1 MLALLA
7 VLTSMQLWKV
17 LFATCMQLQT
27 LPSLASFLS
36 VFSISMSRRFKY
48 PHFYLLAIWFGL
60 VLLLIFDLLNLNEFY
75 GNGPPYY
82 SRTTNMDKWIDPL
95 PSLIM
100 INGLFILILLA
111 IFFWRRFSS
120 LKVVSMAT
128 DIFLKI
134 EGITGESQD
143 SLHVNEIDVM
153 SWSWKVEQSSSMLS
167 GSGGGAPK
175 ATVHDLVLTHQIDRS
190 SPALMTSCLMGKHF
204 VQAVITMRK
213 AGGVPLPYFKLTMS
227 DVVITNVEP
236 YITSGL
242 HMETIHLSFAKV
254 KQEYLMQD
262 KTGGSAGVVT
272 GAFDIKNNKQA

>member
-1 MLALLA
+1 
-7 VLTSMQLWKV
+7 
-17 LFATCMQLQT
+17 MQLQT
-27 LPSLASFLS
+27 LPRLASFLS
-36 VFSISMSRRFKY
+36 EFSISMSRRLQY
-48 PHFYLLAIWFGL
+48 SHFYSLAIWL
-60 VLLLIFDLLNLNEFY
+60 CMLLLLIFDFINLNEFY
-75 GNGPPYY
+75 GSGPPYY
-82 SRTTNMDKWIDPL
+82 SRSTNMDKWADPL
-95 PSLIM
+95 PSLIKV
-100 INGLFILILLA
+100 NGLFILILIA
-111 IFFWRRFSS
+111 MFFCRRFFS

-143 SLHVNEIDVM
+143 ALHGNEIDVM
-153 SWSWKVEQSSSMLS
+153 SWSWKIEQSSSMLS
-167 GSGGGAPK
+167 GSGGDAAK

-204 VQAVITMRK
+204 VQAIITMRK

-242 HMETIHLSFAKV
+242 HLETIHLSFAKV

-262 KTGGSAGVVT
+262 KTGGSAGMVT
-272 GAFDIKNNKQA
+272 GAFDIKNNKQV

>member
-1 MLALLA
+1 MLAVLGA
-7 VLTSMQLWKV
+7 LTSMQLWKV
-17 LFATCMQLQT
+17 LFSTCMQFQT
-27 LPSLASFLS
+27 LPNLASYLS
-36 VFSISMSRRFKY
+36 EFSISMRRRFQY
-48 PHFYLLAIWFGL
+48 PHFYLLAIWLG
-60 VLLLIFDLLNLNEFY
+60 LLLLFIFDLLNLSEFY
-75 GNGPPYY
+75 GSGPPYY

-95 PSLIM
+95 PSLIKV
-100 INGLFILILLA
+100 NGFFILTLMA
-111 IFFWRRFSS
+111 IFFCRRFFSF
-120 LKVVSMAT
+120 KEVSMAT

-153 SWSWKVEQSSSMLS
+153 SWSWKIEQSSSMLS

-213 AGGVPLPYFKLTMS
+213 AGGVPLPYFKITMN

-262 KTGGSAGVVT
+262 KTGGNAGVVT
-272 GAFDIKNNKQA
+272 GAFDIKNNKQV

>member
-1 MLALLA
+1 MRR
-7 VLTSMQLWKV
+7 
-17 LFATCMQLQT
+17 
-27 LPSLASFLS
+27 SFQ
-36 VFSISMSRRFKY
+36 Y
-48 PHFYLLAIWFGL
+48 PYVYSLAIWIGV

-82 SRTTNMDKWIDPL
+82 SRTTNMDKWVDPM
-95 PSLIM
+95 PSLM
-100 INGLFILILLA
+100 MVNGFSILVLIA
-111 IFFWRRFSS
+111 IFFCRRFFL
-120 LKVVSMAT
+120 LKAVNMAT

-153 SWSWKVEQSSSMLS
+153 SWSWKIEQSSSMLT

-190 SPALMTSCLMGKHF
+190 TPALMTSCLMGKHF
-204 VQAVITMRK
+204 VQAVMTMRK

-254 KQEYLMQD
+254 KQEYVLQD
-262 KTGGSAGVVT
+262 KTGGNAGVVT

>member
-1 MLALLA
+1 
-7 VLTSMQLWKV
+7 VIWTS
-17 LFATCMQLQT
+17 LQNRQ
-27 LPSLASFLS
+27 SLASFRS
-36 VFSISMSRRFKY
+36 EFSISMRRRFQSS
-48 PHFYLLAIWFGL
+48 HFYRLAILCCL
-60 VLLLIFDLLNLNEFY
+60 VALLIFNLLNLNEFY
-75 GNGPPYY
+75 GSGPPYY
-82 SRTTNMDKWIDPL
+82 SRTTNMDKWVDPL
-95 PSLIM
+95 PYLIQ
-100 INGLFILILLA
+100 INGLFICLLTA
-111 IFFWRRFSS
+111 GYFARRFF
-120 LKVVSMAT
+120 LKAVRMTT

-143 SLHVNEIDVM
+143 ALHVNEIDVM
-153 SWSWKVEQSSSMLS
+153 SWSWKIEQSSSMLS

-190 SPALMTSCLMGKHF
+190 SPALMTSCLMGKYF

-236 YITSGL
+236 YVTSGL

-272 GAFDIKNNKQA
+272 GAFDIKNNKQV